1 MVAVVPVRAATLPV
15 GGAEAV
21 AEAGGRALLVGQ
33 GAPAAAAELEGVATE
48 VRTWDTPG
56 FAPGS
61 WAAALAPRLVEE
73 TVVILPASPDGRDL
87 APRIAAVLEWPLFA
101 GAVEV
106 RAEQVTTVG
115 FQGTV
120 MADHPLHDHA
130 VVTLQPGVRGVEH
143 RNRPAIESQPI
154 HPEVPPGLPD
164 ARVREVLPPDVT
176 TMDLAE
182 APRIVGGG
190 NGLDAAERFAQ
201 LGRVAKALEASVGT
215 TRVITD
221 KAWLPHSRQI
231 GTTGVVVDPRLYV
244 AFGIS
249 GAVQHTSGLGRPDHV
264 ISVNSDAHC
273 PMMALADLAVVA
285 DANATLDA
293 MERLLVDQPD
303 GAGAGTAP

>member
-1 MVAVVPVRAATLPV
+1 M
-15 GGAEAV
+15 
-21 AEAGGRALLVGQ
+21 
-33 GAPAAAAELEGVATE
+33 
-48 VRTWDTPG
+48 
-56 FAPGS
+56 
-61 WAAALAPRLVEE
+61 
-73 TVVILPASPDGRDL
+73 
-87 APRIAAVLEWPLFA
+87 
-101 GAVEV
+101 
-106 RAEQVTTVG
+106 TTVG

-143 RNRPAIESQPI
+143 RNRPAIESLPI

-190 NGLDAAERFAQ
+190 NGLDSAERFAQ

-221 KAWLPHSRQI
+221 KAWLPHNRQI

-249 GAVQHTSGLGRPDHV
+249 GRRA
-264 ISVNSDAHC
+264 AHLR
-273 PMMALADLAVVA
+273 ASA
-285 DANATLDA
+285 
-293 MERLLVDQPD
+293 
-303 GAGAGTAP
+303 APTT